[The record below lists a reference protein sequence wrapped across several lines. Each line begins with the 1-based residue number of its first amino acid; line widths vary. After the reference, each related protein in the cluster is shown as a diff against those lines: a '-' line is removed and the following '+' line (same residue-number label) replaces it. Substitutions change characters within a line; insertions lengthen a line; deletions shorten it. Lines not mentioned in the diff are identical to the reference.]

1 MFSSLQVQGYK
12 SISDSGR
19 IPLGPITLVVG
30 RNNTGKS
37 ALIRAPYLIQD
48 TSIWQNED
56 IRHGES
62 TMTVELEFDELPMQL
77 RAQFK
82 EPLGSGVI
90 RLRNNAGNKITTI
103 SFDAAG
109 RDDKAAAPLVHMF
122 SKEPHNLFVPVLA
135 GRRPAY
141 YREQI
146 SRDNALNVTA
156 RDDFIVSRVLPLVS
170 SNIKEAKKFRQLC
183 RDILGTEF
191 NVFAGENSMQQL
203 GTQIDLRQAISLEAM
218 GAGLSGALGLI
229 LGLSTAEGKFFIIE
243 EPEDD
248 LHPKAL
254 KDLLD
259 AIIESSKVN
268 QFLISTHNSTV
279 LTRLGA
285 VAETRIVHV
294 ESNGEIP
301 PTSSYHLLTDQSER
315 LDVLQ
320 DLGYS
325 LADMDLGEGWL
336 IFEESSAE
344 RLIRQYL
351 ARWFAPNLL
360 KLRTVAA
367 NGNSRVRPLFDNFR
381 EMFLYA
387 HLERAYRNRAWVI
400 VDGDELG
407 IAIIERLRRDF
418 SSWPQ
423 EHFIYW
429 QEKEFERYYPS
440 VFGERIEAALSEKDR
455 QKKKKAKE
463 ELINDVI
470 AWIEE
475 DEDRAREAFRDSAA
489 DVISVLEKIN
499 GQLAA

>member
-1 MFSSLQVQGYK
+1 
-12 SISDSGR
+12 
-19 IPLGPITLVVG
+19 
-30 RNNTGKS
+30 
-37 ALIRAPYLIQD
+37 
-48 TSIWQNED
+48 
-56 IRHGES
+56 
-62 TMTVELEFDELPMQL
+62 
-77 RAQFK
+77 
-82 EPLGSGVI
+82 
-90 RLRNNAGNKITTI
+90 
-103 SFDAAG
+103 
-109 RDDKAAAPLVHMF
+109 
-122 SKEPHNLFVPVLA
+122 
-135 GRRPAY
+135 
-141 YREQI
+141 
-146 SRDNALNVTA
+146 
-156 RDDFIVSRVLPLVS
+156 
-170 SNIKEAKKFRQLC
+170 
-183 RDILGTEF
+183 
-191 NVFAGENSMQQL
+191 
-203 GTQIDLRQAISLEAM
+203 
-218 GAGLSGALGLI
+218 
-229 LGLSTAEGKFFIIE
+229 
-243 EPEDD
+243 
-248 LHPKAL
+248 
-254 KDLLD
+254 
-259 AIIESSKVN
+259 
-268 QFLISTHNSTV
+268 LISTHNSTV

-285 VAETRIVHV
+285 AAETRIVHV

-418 SSWPQ
+418 SSWPP
-423 EHFIYW
+423 EHFISW

-463 ELINDVI
+463 ELLNDVI